1 MGYGNTS
8 RLFHWGTVLLVLVMI
23 PTGLVMTQEIP
34 RPVQDALF
42 IVHKGLGPFVLA
54 LVLARLAW
62 RLAVPP
68 EPLPAEIPA
77 AQRWAAAAVHTGLY
91 LLLIVMGVSGYVRV
105 TAGGYPI
112 ESLRALGIPPLL
124 GKDEALADT
133 AKAIHAAAKSGL
145 IALIL
150 LHVGAAAF
158 HGLVRRDG
166 VVGRMWP
173 PLRRQTAPRAD

>member
-1 MGYGNTS
+1 MREQRSIWQN
-8 RLFHWGTVLLVLVMI
+8 LDWVLV
-23 PTGLVMTQEIP
+23 
-34 RPVQDALF
+34 
-42 IVHKGLGPFVLA
+42 
-54 LVLARLAW
+54 
-62 RLAVPP
+62 
-68 EPLPAEIPA
+68 
-77 AQRWAAAAVHTGLY
+77 GLY
-91 LLLIVMGVSGYVRV
+91 LLLIVMGVSRYVRV

-173 PLRRQTAPRAD
+173 PLRR